1 MAAAAAAVETEA
13 EAGGARWPAAATAGG
28 MKRRL
33 EHNDDRMSTR
43 PRTRRT
49 PTGEEA
55 YRSVERNARE
65 FAYYEGW
72 DWEAAIEEEDT
83 FLDDDTGER
92 VHPMH
97 YCDVAAANQQR
108 TTGRRQ
114 RGERERG
121 DDGEHT
127 DAYGAKK
134 KHSM

>member
-1 MAAAAAAVETEA
+1 MAGSGDGRGDET
-13 EAGGARWPAAATAGG
+13 T
-28 MKRRL
+28 
-33 EHNDDRMSTR
+33 
-43 PRTRRT
+43 PRTQQRPHEYTPADAPPRRT

-83 FLDDDTGER
+83 VLDDDTGER

-97 YCDVAAANQQR
+97 YCDVAAADQQR

-121 DDGEHT
+121 DDDEHT

-134 KHSM
+134 NHSM